1 MTEKEKLTH
10 GMMYDP
16 FTEDMPD
23 LRHKAHELCREY
35 NSLDENDPRRAEI
48 INELIPENNG
58 VYLQGP
64 IQFDYGCMTSFGK
77 GSYAN
82 FNLVVVD
89 GAPVKIGENVFI
101 GPNVTLA
108 CAIHPLMYEERNPFV
123 REDGQ
128 TSNLEYSKPIT
139 IGSNCWLAAGVTV
152 CGGATIGEGSVI
164 CAGSVVTRDIPP
176 HSFAAGVP
184 ARVIRTITEAD
195 SVKLKPELWE
205 EEK

>member
-1 MTEKEKLTH
+1 MTEKEKLMH

-35 NSLDENDPRRAEI
+35 NSLDENDPRRREI
-48 INELIPENNG
+48 IDELIPENNG

-64 IQFDYGCMTSFGK
+64 IQIDYGCMMTFGK

-82 FNLVVVD
+82 FNFVVVD
-89 GAPVKIGENVFI
+89 GAPVTIGENVFI

-108 CAIHPLMYEERNPFV
+108 CAIHPMMYEERNTFV
-123 REDGQ
+123 RADGQ
-128 TSNLEYSKPIT
+128 TSNLEYSRPIT
-139 IGSNCWLAAGVTV
+139 IESNCWLAAGVTV

-164 CAGSVVTRDIPP
+164 GAGSVVTRDIPP

-195 SVKLKPELWE
+195 SVKLKPDLWE
-205 EEK
+205 K